1 MKTAE
6 LKAKAK
12 ESLKGKWGKAAL
24 VVLCYVLIIYGIN
37 FVLGLL
43 KNVGEIISIIINIPI
58 VYGFVVSF
66 MKLKNGEEV
75 KYTGFLTDGFGK
87 FGTTWRVYGNVL
99 LKLIVPT
106 ILIVVSII
114 MISFSGV
121 GIFAGVMSEN
131 NFQNPNSVNQV
142 AATSGILLI
151 IGLILLV
158 VSLIW
163 EGIKSLNYSLVWYI
177 LKDNPEMSAKDIVKK
192 SEMLMKNNKWNI
204 FYLQLT
210 FIGWQILNVF
220 TFGIGTLWLAPYIGI
235 TSICFYEKLLENNN
249 NVVVENEVLS
259 AKDEDLR

>member
-1 MKTAE
+1 MSTAE

-12 ESLKGKWGKAAL
+12 ENLKEKWGKAAL
-24 VVLCYVLIIYGIN
+24 IVLCYSLIICGIN
-37 FVLGLL
+37 FTLAFL
-43 KNVGEIISIIINIPI
+43 KNIGNYISIIIKIPLT
-58 VYGFVVSF
+58 YGFLVSF
-66 MKLKNGEEV
+66 MKLKNGEDV
-75 KYTGFLTDGFGK
+75 KYTDFLTNGFEN
-87 FGTTWRVYGNVL
+87 FGMTWRVYGNII

-114 MISFSGV
+114 IM
-121 GIFAGVMSEN
+121 GIGFFAAASVSI
-131 NFQNPNSVNQV
+131 FLDPNSVNQ
-142 AATSGILLI
+142 SLNSEILI
-151 IGLILLV
+151 MVGGILLV

-210 FIGWQILNVF
+210 FIGWAILNVF
-220 TFGIGTLWLAPYIGI
+220 TFGIGTLWLAPYIII

-249 NVVVENEVLS
+249 DATENEIF
-259 AKDEDLR
+259 